1 MPGVVQK
8 FLTKYQQMSAPSKAS
23 LWYTV
28 CNVMLKGIALL
39 TTPIF
44 TRILSQEQYGQY
56 ALFQSW
62 YSIISIFAT
71 LNLFQSVYSKG
82 LLVYEKK
89 EKEFTSSLVGL
100 TSLITVLLGVVFF
113 CNIELCEQ
121 ILGLPRVL
129 IFAMFVE
136 LIAMTGVEFWAAR
149 ERFEYRYKKYVIVT
163 IMTTVLSIVIGIST
177 VLLNDVY
184 KVEARVFS
192 DVFAKAIF
200 GMPLY
205 IYLLYSGRKFFKKE
219 YWKYALLFN
228 LPLIPHFLSTFALNQ
243 ADRIMIG
250 KMAGEAEAAIYSI
263 SYTIATMIIL
273 VVTALNN
280 ALIPYIYKTIKAGD
294 YSEIVNSTRVHFVI
308 IAVLCLLTMV
318 FAPEVIMIFAGNEYA
333 EAIDIIPP
341 IATSV
346 YFIFVYSMFST
357 VEYYFQK
364 TGLLAAASVSSAG
377 INIVLN
383 YIFIESFG
391 YKAAGYTTLASYI
404 LLAIFHYYY
413 YRRTIKKE
421 MQAQIH
427 MFDLKLIVLVGCV
440 LFGVMLVMLLLYQN
454 IWIRYGTILVLGIV
468 AVIKRKT
475 LITVVKGVLR

>member
-1 MPGVVQK
+1 MGGVVQK
-8 FLTKYQQMSAPSKAS
+8 FLTKYQQMSAHSKAS
-23 LWYTV
+23 LWYTI
-28 CNVMLKGIALL
+28 CNVLLKGIALL

-71 LNLFQSVYSKG
+71 LNLSQSVYSKG
-82 LLVYEKK
+82 LLLYEKN

-100 TSLITVLLGVVFF
+100 SSSITILLGTICFI
-113 CNIELCEQ
+113 NIELCEQ
-121 ILGLPRVL
+121 ILGLPRTL
-129 IFAMFVE
+129 ILAMFIE

-149 ERFEYRYKKYVIVT
+149 ERFEYKYKKYGIVT
-163 IMTTVLSIVIGIST
+163 ITTTALSVVIGIST
-177 VLLNDVY
+177 VLLNDIY

-200 GMPLY
+200 GLPLY
-205 IYLLYSGRKFFKKE
+205 IYLLYSGGRFFKKE

-250 KMAGEAEAAIYSI
+250 RMVGEAEAAIYSI
-263 SYTIATMIIL
+263 SYTIATMVIL

-280 ALIPYIYKTIKAGD
+280 ALIPYIYKTIKAGE
-294 YSEIVNSTRVHFVI
+294 YAEIVNNTKVHFI
-308 IAVLCLLTMV
+308 LIAVLCLLTMM
-318 FAPEVIMIFAGNEYA
+318 FAPEVIMIFAGSEYA

-364 TGLLAAASVSSAG
+364 TGLLAVASVTSAG
-377 INIVLN
+377 INVILN
-383 YIFIESFG
+383 YIFIGLYG
-391 YKAAGYTTLASYI
+391 YKVAGYTTLISYI
-404 LLAIFHYYY
+404 FLALFHYVY
-413 YRRTIKKE
+413 YRRTIEKALQTK
-421 MQAQIH
+421 IH
-427 MFDLKLIVLVGCV
+427 LFDIKLIVSIGLVLLV
-440 LFGVMLVMLLLYQN
+440 VMFIMLLLYQN
-454 IWIRYGTILVLGIV
+454 IWVRYSIIALLSIV
-468 AVIKRKT
+468 AIIKRKA
-475 LITVVKGVLR
+475 LITVVKGVLK